1 MNPIERVKSLS
12 NGMFALFVFSKGTI
26 GFGLG
31 FLVAGDP
38 FGIGWWVLGA
48 GIVLSIPGWKVALL
62 G

>member
-12 NGMFALFVFSKGTI
+12 NGMFFLFVFSKATI

-31 FLVAGDP
+31 LLVAGDP
-38 FGIGWWVLGA
+38 SDLGLWIIGLGIL
-48 GIVLSIPGWKVALL
+48 LSIPGWKAALF